1 MNGDKSVEEIK
12 KTAVGAAKEAVQ
24 EVKESVEATAE
35 DMCPKFTLKHRKLMW
50 KLPLLMIVIKK
61 RKV

>member
-1 MNGDKSVEEIK
+1 MNGDKSMEEIK

-35 DMCPKFTLKHRKLMW
+35 DMELSLIH
-50 KLPLLMIVIKK
+50 I
-61 RKV
+61 